1 MERVLDHGHAAL
13 EDWELGHG
21 NRTRKDRPER
31 AEPDRLGSGRFGE
44 RGELIRRPVGSPGH
58 PAKRANADA
67 PAAELGGG
75 PDSRLAGPAVRCA
88 PGDVIVAR
96 PQGHGSALRN
106 RKGER
111 DLPLLAE
118 FFGHGV
124 DWHAASEGSH
134 RARWHA
140 GTGIGQ
146 ASGETD
152 MSLYFYASVYDGL
165 RVYNRASH

>member
-1 MERVLDHGHAAL
+1 MRQSGAYFGILKRVSI
-13 EDWELGHG
+13 
-21 NRTRKDRPER
+21 T
-31 AEPDRLGSGRFGE
+31 E
-44 RGELIRRPVGSPGH
+44 RGAAGHDGPALSVRSWSASLIADMRRSRTGSL
-58 PAKRANADA
+58 DF
-67 PAAELGGG
+67 
-75 PDSRLAGPAVRCA
+75 RLAGPAVRCA

-124 DWHAASEGSH
+124 DWHAASEVSH

-140 GTGIGQ
+140 GTGLGH
-146 ASGETD
+146 ASLSPD
-152 MSLYFYASVYDGL
+152 RRRKADLVGL
-165 RVYNRASH
+165 WKM